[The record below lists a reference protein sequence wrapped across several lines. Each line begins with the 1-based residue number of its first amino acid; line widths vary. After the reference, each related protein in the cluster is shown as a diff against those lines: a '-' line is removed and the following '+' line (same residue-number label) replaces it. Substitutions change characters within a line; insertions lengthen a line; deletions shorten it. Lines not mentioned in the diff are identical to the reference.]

1 MITIN
6 VLWLYLFQI
15 WFSSRICSDV
25 PFGKPAK
32 QTQDICAATV
42 SEGRQTF
49 WAGAEQAGTR
59 TGAGSERGGQG
70 SQAKNYNIG
79 CWNEEIMLSKW
90 KAVFLD
96 KDRIETPYQR
106 GIPSGYPRRL
116 TTQWSPNNVLPM
128 QQKQT
133 GMQKMSSMLSGSIP
147 PLLLTVFNLG
157 RCAYTVDSDW

>member
-1 MITIN
+1 MSCDYIYFKYDFPLESAQMSHLGSLQNKHKTF
-6 VLWLYLFQI
+6 VQQQYLRADKHF
-15 WFSSRICSDV
+15 
-25 PFGKPAK
+25 
-32 QTQDICAATV
+32 
-42 SEGRQTF
+42 
-49 WAGAEQAGTR
+49 EQEQNKLAREQGLVQR
-59 TGAGSERGGQG
+59 GGGQG